1 MHFLN
6 SAYPN
11 ITKDPIYLD
20 EISEETLEIAAK
32 IYFRT
37 IFCPDYDVLTL
48 KFYQELI
55 ENFSLETVLKT
66 LARISF
72 VANENKLEKDFLIAK
87 DIFDEMSK
95 MMKLQYRDIAVVTTG
110 ASELQLYQELTTH
123 QTNLSLLANS
133 K

>member
-37 IFCPDYDVLTL
+37 IFCPDFKAIVMKKDPVRKSKLWVL
-48 KFYQELI
+48 FAMEL
-55 ENFSLETVLKT
+55 L
-66 LARISF
+66 
-72 VANENKLEKDFLIAK
+72 
-87 DIFDEMSK
+87 
-95 MMKLQYRDIAVVTTG
+95 
-110 ASELQLYQELTTH
+110 
-123 QTNLSLLANS
+123 NS
-133 K
+133 